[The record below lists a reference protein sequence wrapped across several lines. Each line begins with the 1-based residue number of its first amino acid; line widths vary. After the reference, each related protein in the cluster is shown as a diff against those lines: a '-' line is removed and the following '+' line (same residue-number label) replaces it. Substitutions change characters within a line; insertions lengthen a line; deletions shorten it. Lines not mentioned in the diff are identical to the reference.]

1 MWTHRDFSSLS
12 LSLAGE
18 RFENAWVKAGYP
30 LRFENSLPLTTW
42 AKVGEKAQRIF
53 PFRPRHWYTHFNKT
67 SLLKRSYDRD
77 LPETTGNQIDQK
89 AVCIHQD
96 YSASSFSV
104 NGIDRQIWKSQTSAV
119 SAGITMYETGN
130 FKVYPIW
137 PSGPKAENQFLSHIA
152 SSFKVSFFGNDREH
166 EGDHRDPN
174 SRIVSA
180 DSIAWYY
187 SIPPGY
193 WDLHTIIE

>member
-1 MWTHRDFSSLS
+1 M
-12 LSLAGE
+12 
-18 RFENAWVKAGYP
+18 
-30 LRFENSLPLTTW
+30 
-42 AKVGEKAQRIF
+42 
-53 PFRPRHWYTHFNKT
+53 
-67 SLLKRSYDRD
+67 
-77 LPETTGNQIDQK
+77 
-89 AVCIHQD
+89 
-96 YSASSFSV
+96 

-119 SAGITMYETGN
+119 LAGITMYETGN

-152 SSFKVSFFGNDREH
+152 SSFKVSFGNDREH

-187 SIPPGY
+187 SVPPGY
-193 WDLHTIIE
+193 